1 MAPVS
6 RINDF
11 LSVFIIHSSRLTSVF
26 LHAPLLLKTFINI
39 YPFFF
44 TVCKALVD
52 EVEIAVDR
60 VDPHKKVDMGS
71 FRLDGKGNVKQNLV
85 TSIQIHYSLIY
96 NYSTQG
102 SFFL

>member
-1 MAPVS
+1 M
-6 RINDF
+6 F
-11 LSVFIIHSSRLTSVF
+11 FI
-26 LHAPLLLKTFINI
+26 
-39 YPFFF
+39 

-85 TSIQIHYSLIY
+85 TYILIK
-96 NYSTQG
+96 
-102 SFFL
+102 

>member
-1 MAPVS
+1 MC
-6 RINDF
+6 
-11 LSVFIIHSSRLTSVF
+11 T
-26 LHAPLLLKTFINI
+26 PLLLKSFVNI

-85 TSIQIHYSLIY
+85 TSIQIHSLIS

-102 SFFL
+102 SFIL

>member
-11 LSVFIIHSSRLTSVF
+11 LSVFIIGSQLTCVF
-26 LHAPLLLKTFINI
+26 LRVPLLLKTFVNI
-39 YPFFF
+39 YPFLF

-85 TSIQIHYSLIY
+85 TSIQIHSLIS
-96 NYSTQG
+96 NYSTQS